1 MANYVEGIF
10 RVIGKKERVLEFVE
24 KNCGDYERVYPEHA
38 PKAGQKYID
47 HRPLDFNKAVP
58 EERQRN
64 NPMYRIYPD
73 IEGPLAIEP
82 IDERVDPDGRK
93 SYFDWHKFRKENWG
107 TKWNCEASE
116 AEVKDLDNGDA
127 EAVYRISVA
136 WDFPT
141 PWFKVL
147 VTKWPDLKFKSFV
160 TEEAHFFYAI
170 ATGENGN
177 GEVEKLDYY
186 KTFFRREAFEEGI
199 KAAIKSVSLNPDEFD
214 IGSIEPKGGQLS
226 QWFYVRYNEDVE
238 CPSKTTITINIEDKP
253 EFVKTLKESY
263 KKC

>member
-1 MANYVEGIF
+1 MANYVDGIF

-24 KNCGDYERVYPEHA
+24 KNCGDYERVYPEHL

-58 EERQRN
+58 EQRN
-64 NPMYRIYPD
+64 NPLYRIYPD
-73 IEGPLAIEP
+73 IEGPLHIEP
-82 IDERVDPDGRK
+82 TDERVDPDGRK

-107 TKWNCEASE
+107 TKWNCESSD
-116 AEVKDLDNGDA
+116 AEVKDLDNGEA

-136 WDFPT
+136 WDFPK
-141 PWFKVL
+141 PWFDKL
-147 VTKWPDLKFKSFV
+147 VAKWPDLKFKSFV
-160 TEEAHFFYAI
+160 TEEAHYFYAV
-170 ATGENGN
+170 ATGENGK

-186 KTFFRREAFEEGI
+186 KTFYRREAFEEGI
-199 KAAIKSVSLNPDEFD
+199 KAAIRSVKLNPDDFD
-214 IGSIEPKGGQLS
+214 IDSIEPKGCELS
-226 QWFYVRYNEDVE
+226 HYFYVHYNEDVE
-238 CPSKTTITINIEDKP
+238 CPSKTTITIDIEDLP